1 MLINKR
7 KNPLGT
13 HLIVGLKNEH
23 GLYKIDTEVSPTQLV
38 GTELLRNIM
47 LIFDA
52 CTGHEP
58 DTFLVYE
65 EFENW
70 LNDIE
75 WIGYD
80 ETFEVYINE
89 ETIQLVENKPLEGAK
104 EELIK
109 AFKVQKFTDEIA
121 SRLKEELSHI
131 VKECFRNEVE
141 KKLDNSTRESIIR
154 SALYTVINKV

>member
-1 MLINKR
+1 M
-7 KNPLGT
+7 T
-13 HLIVGLKNEH
+13 HLVVSLKNEH
-23 GLYKIDTEVSPTQLV
+23 GLYKIHTEVSPTQLV

-47 LIFDA
+47 PIFDA

-58 DTFLVYE
+58 DTLLIYE

-75 WIGYD
+75 WIDY
-80 ETFEVYINE
+80 ETFEVYPNK
-89 ETIQLVENKPLEGAK
+89 TIQFVEEHPLEDAK

-121 SRLKEELSHI
+121 SRLKEELSNI

-141 KKLDNSTRESIIR
+141 KNLDLPTRESIIK
-154 SALYTVINKV
+154 SALYLVINKV

>member
-7 KNPLGT
+7 KNPLVT

-23 GLYKIDTEVSPTQLV
+23 GLYKIHTEVSPTQLV

-47 LIFDA
+47 PIFDA

-75 WIGYD
+75 WIGY
-80 ETFEVYINE
+80 ETFEVYLN

-104 EELIK
+104 EELTK
-109 AFKVQKFTDEIA
+109 AFKVQNYICI
-121 SRLKEELSHI
+121 SNLK
-131 VKECFRNEVE
+131 
-141 KKLDNSTRESIIR
+141 
-154 SALYTVINKV
+154 

>member
-7 KNPLGT
+7 KNPLVT

-23 GLYKIDTEVSPTQLV
+23 GLYKIHTEVSPTQLV

-47 LIFDA
+47 PIFDA

-75 WIGYD
+75 WIGY
-80 ETFEVYINE
+80 ETFEVYLN
-89 ETIQLVENKPLEGAK
+89 ETIQLVENKPLEGVK
-104 EELIK
+104 EELTK
-109 AFKVQKFTDEIA
+109 AF
-121 SRLKEELSHI
+121 LSLIHI
-131 VKECFRNEVE
+131 
-141 KKLDNSTRESIIR
+141 
-154 SALYTVINKV
+154 

>member
-1 MLINKR
+1 MLNKR
-7 KNPLGT
+7 KNPLVT

-23 GLYKIDTEVSPTQLV
+23 GLYKIHTEVSPTQLV

-47 LIFDA
+47 PIFDA

-75 WIGYD
+75 WIGY
-80 ETFEVYINE
+80 ETFEVYLNK
-89 ETIQLVENKPLEGAK
+89 TIQLVEGKSLEGA
-104 EELIK
+104 
-109 AFKVQKFTDEIA
+109 
-121 SRLKEELSHI
+121 KEELSHI

-141 KKLDNSTRESIIR
+141 KKLDNSTRESIVR
-154 SALYTVINKV
+154 SALYNVINKV

>member
-7 KNPLGT
+7 KNPLVT

-23 GLYKIDTEVSPTQLV
+23 GLYKIHTEVSPTQLV

-47 LIFDA
+47 PIFDA

-58 DTFLVYE
+58 DTFLVY
-65 EFENW
+65 
-70 LNDIE
+70 
-75 WIGYD
+75 
-80 ETFEVYINE
+80 
-89 ETIQLVENKPLEGAK
+89 
-104 EELIK
+104 
-109 AFKVQKFTDEIA
+109 
-121 SRLKEELSHI
+121 EELSHI

>member
-1 MLINKR
+1 M
-7 KNPLGT
+7 T
-13 HLIVGLKNEH
+13 YLIVGLKNEH
-23 GLYKIDTEVSPTQLV
+23 GLYKIHTEVSPTQLV

-47 LIFDA
+47 PIFDV

-58 DTFLVYE
+58 DTSLVYE

-75 WIGYD
+75 WIGY
-80 ETFEVYINE
+80 ETFEVYLN
-89 ETIQLVENKPLEGAK
+89 ETIQFIEGHPLEDAK
-104 EELIK
+104 EELTK
-109 AFKVQKFTDEIA
+109 AFKVQKLTNEIA
-121 SRLKEELSHI
+121 SRLKEELSNI

-141 KKLDNSTRESIIR
+141 KNLDLSTRDSIVR

>member
-7 KNPLGT
+7 KNPLVT
-13 HLIVGLKNEH
+13 HLIVG
-23 GLYKIDTEVSPTQLV
+23 
-38 GTELLRNIM
+38 
-47 LIFDA
+47 
-52 CTGHEP
+52 
-58 DTFLVYE
+58 
-65 EFENW
+65 
-70 LNDIE
+70 
-75 WIGYD
+75 
-80 ETFEVYINE
+80 
-89 ETIQLVENKPLEGAK
+89 AK
-104 EELIK
+104 EELTK

>member
-7 KNPLGT
+7 KNPLVT

-23 GLYKIDTEVSPTQLV
+23 GLYKIHTEVSPTQLV

-47 LIFDA
+47 PIFDA

-75 WIGYD
+75 WIGY
-80 ETFEVYINE
+80 ETFEVYLN
-89 ETIQLVENKPLEGAK
+89 ETIQLVEGKSLEGAK
-104 EELIK
+104 EELTK
-109 AFKVQKFTDEIA
+109 AFKVQKLTDEIA

>member
-1 MLINKR
+1 M
-7 KNPLGT
+7 T
-13 HLIVGLKNEH
+13 HLIVGLKDDQ
-23 GLYKIDTEVSPTQLV
+23 GLYKIHTEVSPTQLV

-47 LIFDA
+47 PIFDA

-75 WIGYD
+75 WIGY
-80 ETFEVYINE
+80 ETYEVYLNK
-89 ETIQLVENKPLEGAK
+89 TIQLVEHESLDNAK
-104 EELIK
+104 DELTK
-109 AFKVQKFTDEIA
+109 AFKVQKLTDEIA

-131 VKECFRNEVE
+131 IKDCFRNEVE
-141 KKLDNSTRESIIR
+141 KNLDLSTRESIVR
-154 SALYTVINKV
+154 SALYNVINKV

>member
-1 MLINKR
+1 M
-7 KNPLGT
+7 T
-13 HLIVGLKNEH
+13 HLIVGLKDDQ
-23 GLYKIDTEVSPTQLV
+23 GLYKIHTEVSPTQLV

-47 LIFDA
+47 PIFDA

-70 LNDIE
+70 LNDIT
-75 WIGYD
+75 WVGY
-80 ETFEVYINE
+80 ETYEVYLNK
-89 ETIQLVENKPLEGAK
+89 TIQLVGHESLDNAK
-104 EELIK
+104 DELTK
-109 AFKVQKFTDEIA
+109 AFKVQKLTDEIA

-141 KKLDNSTRESIIR
+141 KKLDNSTRDSIVR
-154 SALYTVINKV
+154 SALYSVINKI

>member
-1 MLINKR
+1 M
-7 KNPLGT
+7 T
-13 HLIVGLKNEH
+13 HLIVGLKDDQ
-23 GLYKIDTEVSPTQLV
+23 GLYKIHTEVSPTQLV

-47 LIFDA
+47 PIFDA

-58 DTFLVYE
+58 DTFLIHE

-75 WIGYD
+75 WIGY
-80 ETFEVYINE
+80 ETYEVYLNE
-89 ETIQLVENKPLEGAK
+89 TVQLVEHESLDNAK
-104 EELIK
+104 DELTK
-109 AFKVQKFTDEIA
+109 AFKVQKLTDEIA

-141 KKLDNSTRESIIR
+141 KKLDSSTRESIVR
-154 SALYTVINKV
+154 SALYTIINKV

>member
-1 MLINKR
+1 MASIPKKR
-7 KNPLGT
+7 NPQVT
-13 HLIVGLKNEH
+13 HLVVGLKNEH
-23 GLYKIDTEVSPTQLV
+23 DLYKIHIEVSPTQLV

-47 LIFDA
+47 PIFDA

-58 DTFLVYE
+58 DTFLIYE

-75 WIGYD
+75 WIGY
-80 ETFEVYINE
+80 ETFEVYLN
-89 ETIQLVENKPLEGAK
+89 ETIRFVEGYTLEGAK
-104 EELIK
+104 EELTK
-109 AFKVQKFTDEIA
+109 AFKVQKLTDEIA

-141 KKLDNSTRESIIR
+141 KKLDLPTRESIIR